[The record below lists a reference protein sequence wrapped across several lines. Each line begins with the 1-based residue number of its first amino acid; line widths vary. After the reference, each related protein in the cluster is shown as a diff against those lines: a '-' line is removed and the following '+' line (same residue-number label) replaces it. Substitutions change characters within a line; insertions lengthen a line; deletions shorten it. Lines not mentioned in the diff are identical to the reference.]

1 MNVKQILK
9 DLEELC
15 LKLGIIL
22 RYEKTSA
29 RGGLCKVEDKFY
41 IIIDKKAKDDYK
53 VSVIAKSLKNF
64 DLSKFH
70 LKPKLREYLDDVQ

>member
-1 MNVKQILK
+1 MSIKHILK

-15 LKLGIIL
+15 LQLGIIL

-53 VSVIAKSLKNF
+53 ASVIARSLKNF
-64 DLSKFH
+64 DLSNIH
-70 LKPKLREYLDDVQ
+70 LKPKIREYLEEF